1 VRITSPTVSQPPVK
15 VSVVV
20 PTHNT
25 GKTVLTGLRSFLT
38 QTMPRSDFE
47 VVYVDDGSSDDTVAI
62 LEDEL
67 ARRGA
72 ESTFRIIRI
81 ANSGWP
87 GRPRNVGMDAARGE
101 FVHFVD
107 DDDWLAPEALER
119 TYARARETGADI
131 VIGRMAGHGRRA
143 PRALFEKPLAAAD
156 LRTDNALLT
165 SMTVHKLFRRSFLQD
180 HGLRF
185 AEGPVRLEDHMFT
198 LRAYLLTDRVATVH
212 DYTCYHWVRHSGD
225 EHNNIS
231 YGTIDPGPYIDSVR
245 KVLAILDA
253 PDTRVDSPRRR
264 HRLGANWYGKKALAR
279 LSGERYLAQS
289 EERKTQWFK
298 AVGALAAELPP
309 EADAA
314 LPTRLRI
321 VAALARHHDRAPLD
335 EYARFEARVDHRP
348 HVRTAKWH
356 DGQLTVDCVT
366 RLVRKTGTGKGTASV
381 PLAFSRVRDRYRLR
395 LAPYAPAV
403 AAVPRAVEAADFTG
417 AIRRSN
423 VRVLLRH
430 REGGTVLSV
439 PLDHRVTEE
448 PLGDATEAATP
459 EARAESGGAANTTGA
474 VKTTEETGAVKTTEE
489 TGTVPRPRLRSRLLR
504 RLSPSWWPTGW
515 TRSACTAR
523 TTPPSR
529 SAPQVPG
536 ARPDLDECAL
546 RFETEFTVDPASA
559 DNGRPLAPG
568 TWDLQL
574 QLGCGGWRTAR
585 TLRGYSIDVPDEDIP
600 RRDRTA
606 ERPTADAESASDPTS
621 QHPAPKHRKHPALQP
636 ATR

>member
-1 VRITSPTVSQPPVK
+1 MRTTSPTVSQPPVK

-72 ESTFRIIRI
+72 ESTVRIIRI

-143 PRALFEKPLAAAD
+143 PRALFEKPLTAAD

-225 EHNNIS
+225 AHNNIS

-253 PDTRVDSPRRR
+253 PDTRVGSPSRR

-289 EERKTQWFK
+289 EERRTQWFE

-335 EYARFEARVDHRP
+335 EYAKFEAGVDHRP
-348 HVRTAKWH
+348 HVRTAKWD
-356 DGQLTVDCVT
+356 DGRLTVDCVT
-366 RLVRKTGTGKGTASV
+366 RLVRKRGKGTGSA
-381 PLAFSRVRDRYRLR
+381 PLVFSRVRDRYRLR

-403 AAVPRAVEAADFTG
+403 AAVPQAVEAADFTG

-448 PLGDATEAATP
+448 PLGAGTNATTAPKAPTGEADAAK
-459 EARAESGGAANTTGA
+459 TTGA
-474 VKTTEETGAVKTTEE
+474 AGAA
-489 TGTVPRPRLRSRLLR
+489 GSVPGLFRLRLGL
-504 RLSPSWWPTGW
+504 PWWPAGW
-515 TRSACTAR
+515 GRAARAARTAR
-523 TTPPSR
+523 TSR
-529 SAPQVPG
+529 SASRVPG
-536 ARPDLDECAL
+536 ARPDMDECAL
-546 RFETEFTVDPASA
+546 RFETEFTIDPASA

-585 TLRGYSIDVPDEDIP
+585 TLRGYSIDVPDPEIA
-600 RRDRTA
+600 RSGRTA
-606 ERPTADAESASDPTS
+606 DHQATAGSTSRHPDP
-621 QHPAPKHRKHPALQP
+621 KRRKRPALQP
-636 ATR
+636 SAR